1 MKHEIPTQHDG
12 RKMDASESISFAH
25 LADAKQCY
33 DVVRSRLLCISHWYQ
48 IAELPMATF
57 THLDNVGQA
66 TLQTPNIG
74 DYIQIDIPGPGLPS
88 TDGFDYVQIERID
101 ESNDPNLQA
110 LTITLRPCVNPLSAH
125 DDETKHFFKNIATS
139 TLQIQRIN
147 NSINANYFGRNEVIN
162 LEVDALSDKIRNFI
176 IGAGAKLGASFP
188 QWKSL
193 LKGLLNTNIS
203 TSDQQCPS

>member
-12 RKMDASESISFAH
+12 RKMDASESISFAN
-25 LADAKQCY
+25 LADAKQFY
-33 DVVRSRLLCISHWYQ
+33 DVVRNRLLRISHWYQ
-48 IAELPMATF
+48 VAELPMATF
-57 THLDNVGQA
+57 THLDKAGQA
-66 TLQTPNIG
+66 TLQAPHLG

-110 LTITLRPCVNPLSAH
+110 LTITLRPCSNPLSPH
-125 DDETKHFFKNIATS
+125 DAETKHFLQNIATS

-162 LEVDALSDKIRNFI
+162 LEVDALSDKIRNFV

-193 LKGLLNTNIS
+193 LKGLLNTNMGIGDHQS
-203 TSDQQCPS
+203 P